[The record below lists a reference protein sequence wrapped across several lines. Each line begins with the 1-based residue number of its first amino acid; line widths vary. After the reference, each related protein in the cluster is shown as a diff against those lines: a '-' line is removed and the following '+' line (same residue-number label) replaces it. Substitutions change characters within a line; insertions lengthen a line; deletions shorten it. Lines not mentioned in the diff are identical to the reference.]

1 MSIVN
6 VGALP
11 KSSLEGAPSTSLVD
25 KWVVKAH
32 FIAGVGFFF
41 LTLLA

>member
-11 KSSLEGAPSTSLVD
+11 KTSEGTSLVD
-25 KWVVKAH
+25 KWMVKAH
-32 FIAGVGFFF
+32 FIAGIGFFF
-41 LTLLA
+41 LALLAGCI